1 MMFDE
6 TVGNLKQAI
15 VVLRAREV
23 EHIEEKAKLQQ
34 RINDLERALCE
45 ARAKN

>member
-23 EHIEEKAKLQQ
+23 EHIE
-34 RINDLERALCE
+34 DLERALCE